1 MKRFFLLM
9 AVVFGSLLCCAQTNQ
24 MVWNNGRMQYAAPI
38 ANVDSLTFPNEV
50 LESDTLH
57 FILPRSMKQVVHDTI
72 YQDKLVYVR
81 DTIYIN
87 PNALEGSFSVAADK
101 KVCFSKGNL
110 QYTRST
116 KKWEFANEQYEIV
129 GDANVS
135 NDTLADKIDLFGRS
149 SDNAETPF
157 GVSIS
162 TDASKYTGNF
172 VDWGKNI
179 GDGNT
184 WRTLSEDEWLY
195 LLETRTNASSLYGAT
210 CLYLTDDSTQ
220 YVNGLIVLPD
230 NWTCP
235 TGITFKTG
243 VMDLGDMDLGD
254 MDNQQNGNDYKLTYA
269 DFQTLTLK
277 QWKRLEDS
285 GAVFLPAS
293 YRIGTKVSYDWEG
306 VYWCSDFCTTNRAY
320 SPTFSAAE
328 IGASFMSPCSNGN
341 AVRLVKDL

>member
-1 MKRFFLLM
+1 MKKFVILL
-9 AVVFGSLLCCAQTNQ
+9 AVAVCSLLGYGQTNQ
-24 MVWNNGRMQYAAPI
+24 MIWHNGRMQYAQSI
-38 ANVDSLTFPNEV
+38 TNVDSLTFPGV
-50 LESDTLH
+50 VSESDTLQ
-57 FILPRSMKQVVHDTI
+57 FILPRAIIIHDTI
-72 YQDKLVYVR
+72 IVTRIDTVYIH
-81 DTIYIN
+81 DGGTAD
-87 PNALEGSFSVAADK
+87 ALTGAFSVSADK
-101 KVCFSKGNL
+101 QVRFSKGNL
-110 QYTRST
+110 RYVQST
-116 KKWEFANEQYEIV
+116 KTWSFADEQYDIIGE
-129 GDANVS
+129 ANVKD
-135 NDTLADKIDLFGRS
+135 NALADTIDLFGRS